1 MKILKRKKG
10 QGFTL
15 IELLLVVGFI
25 ALASIG
31 IYLIYHKVSQGNQ
44 ANTEARN
51 LDTIRA
57 GIKNLYGASSNFAT
71 VTNTVVNNAHITP
84 DNMLTSG
91 NIGAITNSFGGA
103 VNITPTSL
111 GAGTNNAFTIDYP
124 NVPDAICV
132 KLVST
137 DGSNFDQ
144 VSINGTVVKAFGT
157 NTLDPGTVAADCNAG
172 NPNGEDI
179 QFSSI

>member
-57 GIKNLYGASSNFAT
+57 GIKNLYGATSNFAT
-71 VTNTVVNNAHITP
+71 LTNNVVNNAHITP
-84 DNMLTSG
+84 DNMLTTG
-91 NIGAITNSFGGA
+91 NAGSITNSFGGA
-103 VNITPTSL
+103 VNITPASL
-111 GAGTNNAFTIDYP
+111 GSGTNNGFEIDYP

-137 DGSNFDQ
+137 DGANFDK
-144 VSINGTVVKAFGT
+144 VVVAGTTVKAFGT
-157 NTLDPGTVAADCNAG
+157 NTMDPGTVASACNQG

-179 QFSSI
+179 QFFSI